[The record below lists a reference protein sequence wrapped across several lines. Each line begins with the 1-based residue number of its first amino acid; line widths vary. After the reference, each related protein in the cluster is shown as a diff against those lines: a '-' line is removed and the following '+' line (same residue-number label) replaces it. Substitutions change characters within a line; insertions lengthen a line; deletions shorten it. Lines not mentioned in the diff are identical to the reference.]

1 VGFWVEDSTLRYFHR
16 RQRDLG
22 IGSNCWEDWAQRQV
36 AMMNQWVEATA
47 SLRKTPEAG
56 NVRYR
61 LDRIIVVGDGMLPMA
76 GGSPLR
82 DPDRRDDTVQVM
94 VGFPAYDP
102 ARSNLYARTTEK
114 TLDNAFYYQVPLV
127 RQLGVLRY
135 PSEGAM
141 KMAGR

>member
-1 VGFWVEDSTLRYFHR
+1 MYEGRT
-16 RQRDLG
+16 
-22 IGSNCWEDWAQRQV
+22 V
-36 AMMNQWVEATA
+36 AVVVPAYNE
-47 SLRKTPEAG
+47 E
-56 NVRYR
+56 R
-61 LDRIIVVGDGMLPMA
+61 LIDRVLDTMPAVVDRIIVVGDGMLPMA